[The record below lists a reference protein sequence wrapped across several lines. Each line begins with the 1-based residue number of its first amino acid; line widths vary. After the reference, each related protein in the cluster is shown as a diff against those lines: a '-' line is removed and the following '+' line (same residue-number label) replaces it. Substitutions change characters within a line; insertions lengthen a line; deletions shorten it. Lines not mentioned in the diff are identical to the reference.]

1 MKDQIIFVYADW
13 ENKTTL
19 VGKLY
24 ARNRKGRESASFEY
38 DNNWLSNPT
47 RFALEPALSLH
58 PAPFHT
64 QPGRSLF
71 GSIGDSAPDRWG
83 RMLMRRSERLS
94 AKSEGRDPRTLG
106 EIDFLMMVDDES
118 RQGALRFTETIGSEF
133 ISPPHKQRR
142 IPLLIDLPKLLIAS
156 NKVIL
161 EEDNEEDLRL
171 LFAPGSSLG
180 GARPKASIRDKNED
194 LLIAK
199 FPHPEDEFDLP
210 AWESVTLS
218 LAEKSG
224 ITVTQHRLIKLS
236 GRSII
241 LVNRFDREREKRI
254 PFLSA
259 MSLLEANNT
268 ENHNYL
274 EVADALRR
282 YSGNPLQDLKELW
295 KRIVF
300 SVLVSNTDDHLRNHG
315 LLLPDVNGW
324 RLSPAYDINPTP
336 VDIKP
341 RRLTTAIEEND
352 NRASLDLALNVSG
365 RFGLTLDEAKK
376 IIHNIGVVTSTWRDE
391 AKKLGMKAQSIDRMS
406 SAFEHKDLTFALN
419 NGQ

>member
-1 MKDQIIFVYADW
+1 MKDQTVFIYADW
-13 ENKTTL
+13 ENQPTL
-19 VGKLY
+19 VGKLF
-24 ARNRKGRESASFEY
+24 ARNRKGRESSSFEY
-38 DNNWLSNPT
+38 DNKWLDNPN

-64 QPGRSLF
+64 QAGRSLF

-83 RMLMRRSERLS
+83 RMLMRRSERMS
-94 AKSEGRDPRTLG
+94 AKAESREPRTLG
-106 EIDFLMMVDDES
+106 EIDFLLMVDDES
-118 RQGALRFTETIGSEF
+118 RQGALRFSEIIGGEF
-133 ISPPHKQRR
+133 LSPPHKQRR
-142 IPLLIDLPKLLIAS
+142 IPLLIDLPKLLVAS

-180 GARPKASIRDKNED
+180 GARPKASVRDKNGD

-199 FPHPEDEFDLP
+199 FPHPDDEFDLP
-210 AWESVTLS
+210 AWESLTLN
-218 LAEKSG
+218 LAEKAD
-224 ITVTQHRLIKLS
+224 ITVTQHRLMRLS

-241 LVNRFDREREKRI
+241 LVNRFDREQEKRI

-259 MSLLEANNT
+259 MSLLEANDT

-282 YSGNPLQDLKELW
+282 YSGNPVEDLRELW

-315 LLLPDVNGW
+315 LLLPDIKGW

-341 RRLTTAIEEND
+341 RRLTTSIDEDD

-365 RFGLTLDEAKK
+365 RFGLSMSNAKE
-376 IIHNIGVVTSTWRDE
+376 IIHNIGTVTSTWRDE
-391 AKKLGMKAQSIDRMS
+391 AKKLGIKSQGIERMS
-406 SAFEHKDLTFALN
+406 SAFEHKDLTFSLN
-419 NGQ
+419 NT